1 MMIASVWRLFKDVY
15 RVTGIGL
22 PFLVLLTF
30 LNALFDGATVAAL
43 LPLLKAV
50 GGSLGGP
57 DDRVTL
63 VVTSSLVALGLP
75 VSALGIAGFSLVLI
89 AVGAVI
95 FLTQAYYS
103 VKLQTDYVAHWQQ
116 KLFASYFHAEFG
128 FFRERRSGDLISAA
142 ITEPVRLGGAFYQA
156 NLILS
161 SVLFIGVQ
169 LAVALFIAPF
179 VVALL
184 FAAATFL
191 FVASVGLVRRGLLI
205 GEKMTVVNADLQS
218 DANELVQ
225 GAKFV
230 KATGTEG
237 RAINRLSRTIGELR
251 MLTFANGFDVQIVRA
266 IFEYASAVIVIAL
279 LVAGP
284 TMLATDVGT
293 VVVVVAM
300 FVRLFPKVTGLRQ
313 CQQSISL
320 VLPAFDAVSDMVRA
334 AQAVVE
340 TAGDDSAQRAHRVGP
355 VAISVDKL
363 TVTIGQRTVL
373 QDVSLEIAQGEFV
386 ALVGPTG
393 AGKTTLVDCIVGLR
407 QFAKGT
413 ISIDHEPLA
422 SLSLSHWRSSVGY
435 LGQDPLLFHATIE
448 ENLRWVRPE
457 ASADDLRHALSLA
470 SAEFVYRL
478 PHGLQTI
485 VGDAGSRLSGGE
497 RQRIALARA
506 LLGSPRVLVL
516 DEATSALDSETEQSV
531 VATIASLKRHLTI
544 VAITH
549 RPALLDAA
557 DRILSVRDGQVY
569 SDLSDHLQSFE
580 SERRPS

>member
-1 MMIASVWRLFKDVY
+1 
-15 RVTGIGL
+15 
-22 PFLVLLTF
+22 
-30 LNALFDGATVAAL
+30 
-43 LPLLKAV
+43 
-50 GGSLGGP
+50 
-57 DDRVTL
+57 
-63 VVTSSLVALGLP
+63 
-75 VSALGIAGFSLVLI
+75 
-89 AVGAVI
+89 
-95 FLTQAYYS
+95 
-103 VKLQTDYVAHWQQ
+103 
-116 KLFASYFHAEFG
+116 
-128 FFRERRSGDLISAA
+128 
-142 ITEPVRLGGAFYQA
+142 
-156 NLILS
+156 
-161 SVLFIGVQ
+161 
-169 LAVALFIAPF
+169 
-179 VVALL
+179 
-184 FAAATFL
+184 
-191 FVASVGLVRRGLLI
+191 
-205 GEKMTVVNADLQS
+205 
-218 DANELVQ
+218 
-225 GAKFV
+225 
-230 KATGTEG
+230 
-237 RAINRLSRTIGELR
+237 
-251 MLTFANGFDVQIVRA
+251 
-266 IFEYASAVIVIAL
+266 
-279 LVAGP
+279 
-284 TMLATDVGT
+284 
-293 VVVVVAM
+293 M

-320 VLPAFDAVSDMVRA
+320 VLPAFDAVSDMVHA

-340 TAGDDSAQRAHRVGP
+340 TAGDKRAQRAERVGP
-355 VAISVDKL
+355 VAISVDHL
-363 TVTIGQRTVL
+363 TVTIGERTVL

-393 AGKTTLVDCIVGLR
+393 AGKTTLVDCILGLR

-457 ASADDLRHALSLA
+457 ASADDLRRALSLA

-516 DEATSALDSETEQSV
+516 DEATSALDAETEQSV
-531 VATIASLKRHLTI
+531 VSTIAGLKRHLTI

-569 SDLSDHLQSFE
+569 SGSSEHVQSFE